1 MSKIWKA
8 KADAIAKRCPNGYH
22 KDENGN
28 CVDSNG
34 NYYQRKQEQPKQ
46 EQPKQTEIPSNFDPS
61 KLSEKEKKKIFSSHK
76 SYRGKAYNALS
87 NLYTALNIANSKN
100 DKEYDEF
107 RNEIAHTNPEN
118 ICDNYEKY
126 VSRWNKINSNS
137 KYDSEFK
144 RGMNETKYSP
154 LEYLKSIKQYVENE
168 RKYSKLSHLIL
179 DYEQSKRKNAG
190 KSTNKSKSM
199 KKGLS
204 WIEPDPIY
212 HKMWEKFVPSTGKAD
227 TDFGET
233 LRCTSRVIYRFYNDG
248 DKYNV
253 GYGRETVN
261 PALDW
266 LADSCPY
273 GNVSQV
279 AQELRQFMND
289 NVQHYDAFENR
300 YGEIEEP
307 EEDYFD
313 ASEEDYQDFLID
325 LDEAVTDICYQ
336 KEREM
341 NSEAEDRSYYAST
354 KKSKMKKNFDPS
366 LNTMYEV
373 QHTDYDVPDYA
384 TTPNV
389 GDVFINPNGVEL
401 KITNISLTSDGTPQ
415 IAYNNSSKGYEE
427 CYDLERF
434 RNILHAGYF
443 AKKST
448 KKSYT
453 PDYQDFRS
461 MVKSIKNTGN
471 HNNVF
476 KE

>member
-190 KSTNKSKSM
+190 KSTNKSK
-199 KKGLS
+199 
-204 WIEPDPIY
+204 
-212 HKMWEKFVPSTGKAD
+212 
-227 TDFGET
+227 
-233 LRCTSRVIYRFYNDG
+233 
-248 DKYNV
+248 
-253 GYGRETVN
+253 
-261 PALDW
+261 
-266 LADSCPY
+266 
-273 GNVSQV
+273 
-279 AQELRQFMND
+279 
-289 NVQHYDAFENR
+289 
-300 YGEIEEP
+300 
-307 EEDYFD
+307 
-313 ASEEDYQDFLID
+313 
-325 LDEAVTDICYQ
+325 
-336 KEREM
+336 
-341 NSEAEDRSYYAST
+341 
-354 KKSKMKKNFDPS
+354 MKKNFDPS

-373 QHTDYDVPDYA
+373 QHTDYDVPNYA
-384 TTPNV
+384 ISPNV

-427 CYDLERF
+427 CYDLDRF

-443 AKKST
+443 VKKST

-453 PDYQDFRS
+453 PNYQDFRS